1 MSATLQRKAPGAFM
15 SVVPQNKELNAE
27 SVTAIA
33 TGFLKRIGHKGG
45 LKPKRVTLEEEVY
58 TVEVEMK
65 KLTALVRVDS
75 KTHEIR
81 EYEIQAKNEE
91 TPFISISPKVILI
104 ISGVSALVHVILYFA
119 LRTFGL

>member
-1 MSATLQRKAPGAFM
+1 MSATLQRKAPGALM
-15 SVVPQNKELNAE
+15 SAVPQNKELNAE
-27 SVTAIA
+27 SVTTIA

-91 TPFISISPKVILI
+91 APSISISPKAILTVFG
-104 ISGVSALVHVILYFA
+104 ISAIVHVMLYFVIK
-119 LRTFGL
+119 TFGL